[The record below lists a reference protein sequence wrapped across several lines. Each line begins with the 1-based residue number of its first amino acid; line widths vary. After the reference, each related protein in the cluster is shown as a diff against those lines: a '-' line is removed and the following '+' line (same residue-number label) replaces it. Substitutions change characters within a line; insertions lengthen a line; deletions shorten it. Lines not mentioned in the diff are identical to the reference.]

1 MVKRFM
7 MIGCTNAFLAVAL
20 GAFGAHAL
28 KEKLSVEMLEV
39 YKTGIQYHMIH
50 AIALIITA
58 LIIDRL
64 GANKMLQWA
73 GRLFTLGIVLFAGS
87 LYVLSIA
94 DVRQLGIITPFGGVC
109 FLGGWLLLILSAK
122 RSL

>member
-109 FLGGWLLLILSAK
+109 FLGGWLLLALSAK
-122 RSL
+122 RNL

>member
-1 MVKRFM
+1 MTIFDHVIK
-7 MIGCTNAFLAVAL
+7 I
-20 GAFGAHAL
+20 
-28 KEKLSVEMLEV
+28 
-39 YKTGIQYHMIH
+39 
-50 AIALIITA
+50 AIIITA

-109 FLGGWLLLILSAK
+109 FLGGMASFSSICQA
-122 RSL
+122 